1 VVERE
6 RERDMREENSHL
18 ARQAQVSGWV
28 GQLLVRVWRHLPPLV
43 LCNLVSLGK
52 DVLSK
57 RRTNLENT
65 GLISTDRSN
74 KATLLLTIPCF
85 KIKVVCNGFIFSN
98 IWNCNPGA
106 GRKASSYQ
114 GPTNLSCPSAMILK
128 GFLPAKREK
137 TPYLYITFTLEK
149 VDIVAF

>member
-1 VVERE
+1 MPRGEKSDNQTCPPVAWPHTP
-6 RERDMREENSHL
+6 MSREEKSENPSLSAH
-18 ARQAQVSGWV
+18 AMHIRTPPPTRPDPVSRSVDGTTQQGGIQIDWI
-28 GQLLVRVWRHLPPLV
+28 GSPWLHGLLVGCSWRNDRHLPPLV

-52 DVLSK
+52 MFSQK

-98 IWNCNPGA
+98 I
-106 GRKASSYQ
+106 
-114 GPTNLSCPSAMILK
+114 
-128 GFLPAKREK
+128 
-137 TPYLYITFTLEK
+137 
-149 VDIVAF
+149 